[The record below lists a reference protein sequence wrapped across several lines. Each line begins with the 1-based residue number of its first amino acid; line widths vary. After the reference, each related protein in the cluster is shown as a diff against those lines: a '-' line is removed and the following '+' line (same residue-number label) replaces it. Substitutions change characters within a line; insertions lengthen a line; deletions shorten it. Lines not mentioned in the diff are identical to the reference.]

1 MNETTWERLVWKEH
15 RMLRGLWIAAVVLCG
30 LVLFAM
36 AWQMKSTGDPT
47 LFFQVAMGITAC
59 YALGC
64 GAEAFAGEREART
77 DLFQSALPASG
88 RQLLIAKSSHAALSA
103 LALLVVL
110 WCLAWLAVGAWLR
123 DFSGTLT
130 LGLEPAVLGVVTTVQ
145 LLAWATLFSLR
156 STSPLWVVVWAFA
169 FNALTTYPVAW
180 LFGDIPEDYRTAWY
194 FPSLLGDLPSVL
206 PRLVIAAAVGYG
218 CWRWASHWTRGE
230 GQPSRWRLRRWE
242 SLDRFAAGLLNRF
255 EGWPRWQRLMW
266 QQWQSAQWYLVAI
279 ALLYAVFVSAAMI
292 AAPTFELSTWTTPFL
307 LICSLFGTGV
317 FHFDHRLQHVRFL
330 SEHGVT
336 PGILW
341 WARQSFWFTL
351 FAGCGL
357 IVFVSAM
364 LATKGFDW
372 TLAHDERGD
381 VPFYFF
387 AALSFYGVGQ
397 WASLWVRSAILRI
410 VVNIGLCLVLTC
422 WLLLM
427 LLHRIPLWWSTGV
440 IPLALLGASR
450 LGMRDWMR
458 DQIGKRTRRIQLLA
472 LAVPTVAVLAGVIVY
487 RWTEIPRVT
496 PQFTLAPRTQEEL
509 AAASAKGAEYLLAAA
524 ELDVYALRQL
534 TNKTAYNEYPKD
546 DINPADYERMEWGP
560 EAQSVFE
567 TNEPAVRKLLAVTP
581 GPYAISAAALASE
594 AWRRELPPTKSDFYR
609 TQEDFWADVGQQS
622 LRALPKTLMLSAEKH
637 EQDGDLGEALRRYV
651 CALQLIVNQQVDE
664 GVMNYSGLW
673 YDYPAVMRRLQR
685 WAAEPGQTPELI
697 RQAIREVAKPIDW
710 IDNEEREIQRG
721 YRIGRSFLNGD
732 AEAFAEFYR
741 WKNIRPEHSNAK
753 GFDWVYRFLPWER
766 WRALRLLDANTAA
779 EMRELESART
789 ALQRNEHYNDGTI
802 RAENEA
808 KWRRS
813 TTYSVVGNGGWGY
826 SGVYS
831 SASNGLESFTLN
843 QRVTLIILA
852 LEGWALEH
860 GALPETLE
868 QLVPDWLDSI
878 PLDPLTGKSL
888 QYFPQGVGMELRW
901 LMPDVGY
908 YHFVIPPGRPFLL
921 SRIKG
926 GFTLQALQDYQGG
939 PVAPTALLYAIPA
952 RKTEPS
958 P

>member
-15 RMLRGLWIAAVVLCG
+15 RMLRGLWVAAVVLCG

-88 RQLLIAKSSHAALSA
+88 RQLLFAKSSHAALSA

-194 FPSLLGDLPSVL
+194 FPSLLGDLPSAL

-218 CWRWASHWTRGE
+218 CWRWALHWTREE

-292 AAPTFELSTWTTPFL
+292 AAPTFELSTWTIPFL
-307 LICSLFGTGV
+307 LICCLFGTGV
-317 FHFDHRLQHVRFL
+317 FHDDHRLRHVRFL

-351 FAGCGL
+351 FAGCSL
-357 IVFVSAM
+357 IVLVFAM
-364 LATKGFDW
+364 LATKGFKW
-372 TLAHDERGD
+372 TIEYDEKGY
-381 VPFYFF
+381 VPFYLF

-397 WASLWVRSAILRI
+397 WASLWVRSAILRTM
-410 VVNIGLCLVLTC
+410 VSIGLCLTLTC

-427 LLHRIPLWWSTGV
+427 AIHRVPMCWSTGT
-440 IPLALLGASR
+440 IPLVLLVASR

-472 LAVPTVAVLAGVIVY
+472 LAMPTIAVLAGVIVY
-487 RWTEIPRVT
+487 RWTEIPRVA

-509 AAASAKGAEYLLAAA
+509 AAASAKGAEYLLASAKLDSGRKQERPLA
-524 ELDVYALRQL
+524 SELDDPNAR
-534 TNKTAYNEYPKD
+534 KDEFDPAEYD
-546 DINPADYERMEWGP
+546 ELAWGP
-560 EAQSVFE
+560 EMLANYE
-567 TNEPAVRKLLAVTP
+567 KNEPVIRRVLEVIP
-581 GPYAISAAALASE
+581 GPYAISAEALATE
-594 AWRRELPPTKSDFYR
+594 AWRKQLPPKPANYSDTSNYWTDAGA
-609 TQEDFWADVGQQS
+609 TQMTS
-622 LRALPKTLMLSAEKH
+622 LTSALMLSAEKH
-637 EQDGDLGEALRRYV
+637 QQAGDLGEALRRYLY
-651 CALQLIVNQQVDE
+651 ALQLIVNHQVDA
-664 GVMNYSGLW
+664 GVMYHSRLW
-673 YDYPAVMRRLQR
+673 YDYPAIMQRLQR
-685 WAAEPGQTPELI
+685 WAAEPGQTAGLI
-697 RQAIREVAKPIDW
+697 RQAIREVAKPIAW
-710 IDNEEREIQRG
+710 IDNEEREIHRG

-779 EMRELESART
+779 EMRELENART

-813 TTYSVVGNGGWGY
+813 TTYSVVANVGWGY

-831 SASNGLESFTLN
+831 SAFNGLESFTLN

-860 GALPETLE
+860 GALPDTLE
-868 QLVPDWLDSI
+868 QLVPDWLDAV

-888 QYFPQGVGMELRW
+888 QYFPQGVDVELRW
-901 LMPDVGY
+901 LMPTVGY
-908 YHFVIPPGRPFLL
+908 YQFVIPPGRPFLL
-921 SRIKG
+921 SSIFG
-926 GFTLQALQDYQGG
+926 GVALQDLQGG
-939 PVAPTALLYAIPA
+939 PIAPTALLFAIPV

>member
-15 RMLRGLWIAAVVLCG
+15 RMLRGLWVAAVVLCG

-47 LFFQVAMGITAC
+47 LFFQVAMGIGAC

-194 FPSLLGDLPSVL
+194 FPSLLGDLPSAL

-218 CWRWASHWTRGE
+218 CWRWATHWTREE

-292 AAPTFELSTWTTPFL
+292 AAPTFELSTWTIPFL

-336 PGILW
+336 PRILW

-357 IVFVSAM
+357 IVFVFAM
-364 LATKGFDW
+364 LATKGLEW
-372 TLAHDERGD
+372 TIAYDEKGY

-387 AALSFYGVGQ
+387 AALSFYGAGQ

-410 VVNIGLCLVLTC
+410 VVNIGLCLTLTC

-427 LLHRIPLWWSTGV
+427 LLHRVPMWWSTGV

-458 DQIGKRTRRIQLLA
+458 DQIGKRPRRIQFLA
-472 LAVPTVAVLAGVIVY
+472 LAVPTIAVLAGVIVY
-487 RWTEIPRVT
+487 RWTEIPRAT
-496 PQFTLAPRTQEEL
+496 PQFTLAPRTEEEC

-524 ELDVYALRQL
+524 ELDVSALRQL
-534 TNKTAYNEYPKD
+534 TNKTAYDESPKD
-546 DINPADYERMEWGP
+546 DANPAEYERMDWGP

-567 TNEPAVRKLLAVTP
+567 RNEPAVRKLLAVTP

-594 AWRRELPPTKSDFYR
+594 AWRKGIPPTKSDYYR
-609 TQEDFWADVGQQS
+609 TQEDFWAAVAQT
-622 LRALPKTLMLSAEKH
+622 RMFALPDTLMLSAEKH
-637 EQDGDLGEALRRYV
+637 EQDGDLGEALRRYL
-651 CALQLIVNQQVDE
+651 CALELIVNQQPD
-664 GVMNYSGLW
+664 GAKRISSLW
-673 YDYPAVMRRLQR
+673 ESYPQVMRRLQR
-685 WAAEPGQTPELI
+685 WAGEPGQSAEMI
-697 RQAIREVAKPIDW
+697 RQAIREVAKPVDW
-710 IDNEEREIQRG
+710 IEHEERVIERR
-721 YRIGRSFLNGD
+721 YRLGRASLEGD
-732 AEAFAEFYR
+732 EEAFAELCGWWYYTYDEAIATRYNWTYR
-741 WKNIRPEHSNAK
+741 L
-753 GFDWVYRFLPWER
+753 LPWER
-766 WRALRLLDANTAA
+766 WRALRRLNADAAA
-779 EMRELESART
+779 ESRELANVRAT
-789 ALQRNEHYNDGTI
+789 LQRNEYHNDGI
-802 RAENEA
+802 AKENGAE
-808 KWRRS
+808 WRRS
-813 TTYSVVGNGGWGY
+813 PTYSIVEPDAWRN
-826 SGVYS
+826 
-831 SASNGLESFTLN
+831 SNLYRKANYGLESITLN
-843 QRVTLIILA
+843 QRATLIILA

-860 GALPETLE
+860 GALPDTLE
-868 QLVPDWLDSI
+868 QLVPDWLDAAPI
-878 PLDPLTGKSL
+878 DPLTGKPFL
-888 QYFPQGVGMELRW
+888 YFPTGVDTTLRW
-901 LMPDVGY
+901 RMRNVNWVR
-908 YHFVIPPGRPFLL
+908 FVLPAGWPFLF
-921 SRIKG
+921 SG
-926 GFTLQALQDYQGG
+926 SAQDWEVLKTMAGG
-939 PVAPTALLYAIPA
+939 PFEPTFLLFAIPV